1 MSVDNVSAASEYS
14 RLTLKLAWC
23 LAAPHTWAASIMPVL
38 LAIAFSCARGYAVSV
53 ITSFVL
59 LVIAVLLQSAV
70 NTLNDYF
77 DYVKGADSA
86 DDNVEV
92 DDAVLVYNNIRPQ
105 SARNLAIA
113 FVGVAFALGIYCI
126 WLAGWVPL
134 VIALVGIATIFLY
147 SGGMTPIS
155 YLPIGEAASGVVM
168 GMLITF
174 ASSVVLTRTVE
185 WLVLAWSVPLALG
198 IALIMLTNNTCD
210 IEKDISAKR
219 RTLPVLLGRARAM
232 RLYQGLVI
240 AWLAC
245 IALIVA
251 IWYTGG
257 LLFVPFMVFAAYP
270 LAKALVK
277 NPKTHAT
284 RIPAMS
290 AICSLNVVL
299 GAFYAIMVV
308 ASTMTL
314 SV

>member
-1 MSVDNVSAASEYS
+1 MSDDGALGASEYS
-14 RLTLKLAWC
+14 RLTPKLAWF

-38 LAIAFSCARGYAVSV
+38 MAIAFSCARGYAVSV
-53 ITSFVL
+53 VASLVL
-59 LVIAVLLQSAV
+59 LAIAILLQSAV
-70 NTLNDYF
+70 NTINDYF
-77 DYVKGADSA
+77 DYVKGSDSA

-113 FVGVAFALGIYCI
+113 FVAVALALGIYCI

-134 VIALVGIATIFLY
+134 AIALVGIVTIFLY
-147 SGGMTPIS
+147 SGGTTPVS
-155 YLPIGEAASGVVM
+155 YLPIGEAVSGLVM

-185 WLVLAWSVPLALG
+185 WLVLVWSVPLVIG

-210 IEKDISAKR
+210 IEKDVPAKR
-219 RTLPVLLGRARAM
+219 RTLPVLLGRVQAV

-245 IALIVA
+245 IVLIVA
-251 IWYTGG
+251 IWYTRG
-257 LLFVPFMVFAAYP
+257 LLFVPFMVLAAYP
-270 LAKALVK
+270 LVKALLK

-299 GAFYAIMVV
+299 GAFYAIAVI

-314 SV
+314 AV